1 MHNWHICSLCSLIKC
16 DRRLLTSRLTTLQI
30 LHTAFLRGSMTSR
43 WWSGGKN
50 IRDTW
55 SKWNPGICSPH
66 ASKSSYLLFVATV
79 QTTFSQGCL
88 HWGQLKSRLIVL
100 RRKKHTEHTPVC
112 PHCMVVGTRSVPVN
126 NSAHMIQATFEGCN
140 KSDCVSWNCI
150 CCAVRCDVMPWC
162 HTWYAGEYVIAW
174 WYMVWLIWYMSERVL
189 LIFALHS
196 YPSCDFFN
204 HLFFYFLESIDLYF
218 SFVPTTIISVTFS
231 QSILGHTEQREQ
243 LADKIR

>member
-174 WYMVWLIWYMSERVL
+174 WYGMIDMIYERASASYLRSPLLSFLRFFQSFIFLFSIKYWLIF
-189 LIFALHS
+189 LI
-196 YPSCDFFN
+196 C
-204 HLFFYFLESIDLYF
+204 
-218 SFVPTTIISVTFS
+218 TIISVTFS
-231 QSILGHTEQREQ
+231 QSILGHTAVSSQ
-243 LADKIR
+243 KP